1 MLPGANRSQ
10 GSCKHESGH
19 DSVDT
24 VDTST
29 AAVGVKHPR
38 RSAAAHDCFH
48 HQGVPELTIELAT

>member
-29 AAVGVKHPR
+29 AALRLYVQVVCERAVVAG
-38 RSAAAHDCFH
+38 D
-48 HQGVPELTIELAT
+48 